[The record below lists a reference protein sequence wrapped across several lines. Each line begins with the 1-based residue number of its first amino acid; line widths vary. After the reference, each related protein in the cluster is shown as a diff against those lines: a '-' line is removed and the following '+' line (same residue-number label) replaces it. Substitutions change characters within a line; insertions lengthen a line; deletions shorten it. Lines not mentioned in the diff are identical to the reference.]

1 MANRKRKKKHL
12 KLSSI
17 GGNATVQIGTKRI
30 KVTVTIPRQR
40 LSDRLR

>member
-17 GGNATVQIGTKRI
+17 GGSATVHLGTKRI
-30 KVTVTIPRQR
+30 TVAVTIPRQR
-40 LSDRLR
+40 LRDRLH